1 MYGLPRTWPPEPL
14 VRRLGSAG
22 LAGLGG
28 LRDRGRGISGPG
40 LRRSGGLRPAR
51 LRQWR
56 LRLAPFGEDL
66 LIRLGPAPEPGEETD
81 VGQVQA
87 AEHQEH
93 LADLDREDLDYL
105 AGAAYLA
112 GHAHREGD
120 EAQVEQVEPGHDQ
133 AAGRLRGRYLA
144 AEHVQ
149 QEDPAAA
156 RQGRAHEHREGDADE
171 QVHDVG
177 DDNSHSGSS
186 RLTAVL
192 ERVQVSSQLTDVS
205 M

>member
-28 LRDRGRGISGPG
+28 LRDRRRGISGPG
-40 LRRSGGLRPAR
+40 LRRRGGLRPAR
-51 LRQWR
+51 PRQWR
-56 LRLAPFGEDL
+56 LRPAPFGGDL
-66 LIRLGPAPEPGEETD
+66 LVRLGLGPAPEPGEETD

-93 LADLDREDLDYL
+93 LADLDREHLDYL

-112 GHAHREGD
+112 GHAHREGY
-120 EAQVEQVEPGHDQ
+120 EAQVEQE
-133 AAGRLRGRYLA
+133 
-144 AEHVQ
+144 E
-149 QEDPAAA
+149 PAAA
-156 RQGRAHEHREGDADE
+156 RQGRAHEHREDDADE

-192 ERVQVSSQLTDVS
+192 EHVQVSSRLTDVS